1 MPDSAV
7 KLTRIGVFYDG
18 NFFFKVSNYYKY
30 AHARRA
36 RISISGL
43 HEFVRHQVS
52 HEEGVEERFC
62 QIVDAHFFRGRFSAK
77 SAEERQQLYHDRVF
91 DDILMGE
98 GVVTHYLPMRNGSE
112 KGVDVS
118 LALEA
123 FELAVYKRFD
133 VLVLITGD
141 GDFIP
146 LARKLNSLGTRVMV
160 LGWDF
165 SYMDHENQLQQT
177 TTSQHLLDKVPYPV
191 MMHLV
196 IDDKNRKDDAVL
208 KGLFVESSKD
218 VEDRPHAPVATK
230 TDVAATT
237 PAAATTTAK
246 LEAVGTVSDKVY
258 SGNIH
263 NLAAGFGFIK
273 TDAFPQNIFFH
284 WTELK
289 DAEFEKL
296 AVGQELWFKEGNSS
310 KGTLAVCVT
319 VNQPESLN
327 EV

>member
-1 MPDSAV
+1 MPDSIV
-7 KLTRIGVFYDG
+7 RLTRIGVFYDG

-30 AHARRA
+30 AHARKA

-43 HEFVRHQVS
+43 HDFVRHQVS
-52 HEEGVEERFC
+52 LEEGVNVRFC

-133 VLVLITGD
+133 VMVLITGD
-141 GDFIP
+141 GDFVP

-177 TTSQHLLDKVPYPV
+177 TTSQHLLDEVPYAV
-191 MMHLV
+191 KMQSI
-196 IDDKNRKDDAVL
+196 IDDPSRKDEAVL
-208 KGLFVESSKD
+208 KSLFVESSKENEERHL
-218 VEDRPHAPVATK
+218 VAKPEGGTGVTATAPLPVT
-230 TDVAATT
+230 AAK
-237 PAAATTTAK
+237 P
-246 LEAVGTVSDKVY
+246 EANSTVSDKVY
-258 SGNIH
+258 SGTIH

-289 DAEFEKL
+289 DTEFEKL
-296 AVGQELWFKEGNSS
+296 AVGQELWFKEGSSS
-310 KGTLAVCVT
+310 KGTLAVSVT
-319 VNQPESLN
+319 VKQPEALD
-327 EV
+327 EA